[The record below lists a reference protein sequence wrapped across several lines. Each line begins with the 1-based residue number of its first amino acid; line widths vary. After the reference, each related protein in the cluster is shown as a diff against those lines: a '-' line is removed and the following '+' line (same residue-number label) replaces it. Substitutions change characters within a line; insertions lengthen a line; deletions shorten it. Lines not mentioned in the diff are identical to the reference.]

1 MKLSVEEASDNFTRF
16 SKRLKN
22 EELRNLLK
30 HMDERSQRITLNNCH
45 LTNYQLN
52 LLLDYIND
60 LQEIIDMFLDKV
72 DRNKMLLNN
81 PDLLDLYLKIK
92 EVIKW
97 QK

>member
-1 MKLSVEEASDNFTRF
+1 MKLSVEEASDNFMRF

-30 HMDERSQRITLNNCH
+30 HMDERSQRITLN
-45 LTNYQLN
+45 NYQLN

-92 EVIKW
+92 EVD
-97 QK
+97 

>member
-30 HMDERSQRITLNNCH
+30 HTDERSQRITLNNYH

-60 LQEIIDMFLDKV
+60 LQEIIDMFFDKV

-92 EVIKW
+92 EVD
-97 QK
+97 

>member
-22 EELRNLLK
+22 EELRNLLE
-30 HMDERSQRITLNNCH
+30 HMDERSQRITLNNYH

-52 LLLDYIND
+52 LLLDYIYD

-72 DRNKMLLNN
+72 DKNKMLLNN

-92 EVIKW
+92 EVIIW

>member
-30 HMDERSQRITLNNCH
+30 HMDERSQRITLNNYH
-45 LTNYQLN
+45 LTNHQLN
-52 LLLDYIND
+52 LLLDYIYD

-72 DRNKMLLNN
+72 DKNKMLLNN

-92 EVIKW
+92 EVITW

>member
-30 HMDERSQRITLNNCH
+30 HMDERSQRITLNNYH

-52 LLLDYIND
+52 LLLDYIYD
-60 LQEIIDMFLDKV
+60 LHEIIDMFLDKV
-72 DRNKMLLNN
+72 DKNKMLLNN

-92 EVIKW
+92 EVITW

>member
-30 HMDERSQRITLNNCH
+30 HTDERSQRITLNNYY

-92 EVIKW
+92 EVD
-97 QK
+97 

>member
-30 HMDERSQRITLNNCH
+30 HMDERPQRITLNNYH

-92 EVIKW
+92 EVSE
-97 QK
+97 

>member
-30 HMDERSQRITLNNCH
+30 HMDERSQRITLNNYH
-45 LTNYQLN
+45 LTNVQLN
-52 LLLDYIND
+52 LLLDYIYD

-72 DRNKMLLNN
+72 DKNKMLLNN

-92 EVIKW
+92 EVITW

>member
-30 HMDERSQRITLNNCH
+30 HMDERSQRITLNNYH

-52 LLLDYIND
+52 LLLDYIYD
-60 LQEIIDMFLDKV
+60 LQEIIGMFLDKV
-72 DRNKMLLNN
+72 DKNKMLLNN

-92 EVIKW
+92 EVITW